1 MIPLVFNASL
11 LERVAYHEAGH
22 AAAAFAIPIV
32 SVTVDNGRPAMH
44 RGRYHAPPD
53 LGLETMCTL
62 CLAGAAAEVFFCGPI
77 TDNSDQTDYEM
88 ARRYLLR
95 SYDPLWIGVALA
107 RHADAAASLVRTP
120 WAQHRIRLIAAA
132 LLKHGTLT
140 GDEIGGLADLIE
152 TILHPPEGNESNV
165 TPISGRRRRVA

>member
-1 MIPLVFNASL
+1 MIPLIHAASL
-11 LERVAYHEAGH
+11 LERVSYHESRH
-22 AAAAFAIPIV
+22 VVAAVTFGIPIV
-32 SVTVDNGRPAMH
+32 SVTIDNATPAMH
-44 RGRYHAPPD
+44 RGRYRAPPD

-107 RHADAAASLVRTP
+107 RHADAAASQVRTP
-120 WAQHRIRLIAAA
+120 WGQHRI
-132 LLKHGTLT
+132 
-140 GDEIGGLADLIE
+140 
-152 TILHPPEGNESNV
+152 
-165 TPISGRRRRVA
+165 